1 MFWQKYSTRSC
12 YSLINYHANCSSF
25 ICITGYTSEKRP
37 VYCPAY
43 YCWYFSK
50 LTWCKTIFNGSVCQ
64 VQISHNTDKKKTHDA
79 ELSSDSKTPHIY
91 LKRWRQACLFYPE
104 AAYLIWCYSIVKLT
118 MHCFLCS
125 SQWSW
130 IFSAMFARLASCSPL
145 PFRTRQSNVCPVYIR
160 AFSQAKCKWSAKCF
174 VILGLYTNLRITSI
188 CVGSSSAAYAC

>member
-1 MFWQKYSTRSC
+1 M
-12 YSLINYHANCSSF
+12 
-25 ICITGYTSEKRP
+25 
-37 VYCPAY
+37 
-43 YCWYFSK
+43 
-50 LTWCKTIFNGSVCQ
+50 CQ

-174 VILGLYTNLRITSI
+174 IILGLYTNLRITSI
-188 CVGSSSAAYAC
+188 CWFFLGCLCLLKCDCFLYSPQSFSLDPMGSPLHTAVSWSKPNAL